1 VTDPIEGSVGNEVC
15 YICHSTVA
23 AGYVARAP
31 RAATRQT
38 AEYVGIA
45 DRLARCFP
53 DRRDPTKLSDMI
65 RARTFAISCGYE
77 DADDFMRTDP
87 AFKLACGKLPDAG
100 SDCVRRRRCRG

>member
-1 VTDPIEGSVGNEVC
+1 LETKC
-15 YICHSTVA
+15 ATFA
-23 AGYVARAP
+23 TARWP
-31 RAATRQT
+31 PDTLREPHVLAATRQT

-87 AFKLACGKLPDAG
+87 GFKLACGKLPDAG
-100 SDCVRRRRCRG
+100 SDCVRRRRCRGWRMRLR